1 MPFKN
6 AKANDTYYTDIADAL
21 NFGSTAPFIYS
32 GWENTIVTTGNKM
45 LDFMRGDATIDEVIA
60 QLDGDQDK
68 VVNNTPDLITTA
80 AEDIPQEDCARLV
93 GRCFAEATG
102 SDLALVSLGTWISG
116 NPTEQNHYGVSGKL
130 YAKGLTDYDLSVIL
144 PTGWNRTIQTV
155 TLTGS
160 QINDLLTE
168 GYDAYGNGKCY
179 PYVLVSPAAVQE
191 GKTYQVAI
199 CGVSDKLAA
208 EAEIVDSGVVG
219 MDAAKAFFGSFETL
233 SRANAAWDE
242 TEPQNVEG

>member
-1 MPFKN
+1 MVQPLP
-6 AKANDTYYTDIADAL
+6 AGSRATWQAD
-21 NFGSTAPFIYS
+21 
-32 GWENTIVTTGNKM
+32 
-45 LDFMRGDATIDEVIA
+45 
-60 QLDGDQDK
+60 
-68 VVNNTPDLITTA
+68 
-80 AEDIPQEDCARLV
+80 
-93 GRCFAEATG
+93 
-102 SDLALVSLGTWISG
+102 
-116 NPTEQNHYGVSGKL
+116 H
-130 YAKGLTDYDLSVIL
+130 
-144 PTGWNRTIQTV
+144 
-155 TLTGS
+155 

-191 GKTYQVAI
+191 DKTYQVAI

-208 EAEIVDSGVVG
+208 EAEVVDSGVVG